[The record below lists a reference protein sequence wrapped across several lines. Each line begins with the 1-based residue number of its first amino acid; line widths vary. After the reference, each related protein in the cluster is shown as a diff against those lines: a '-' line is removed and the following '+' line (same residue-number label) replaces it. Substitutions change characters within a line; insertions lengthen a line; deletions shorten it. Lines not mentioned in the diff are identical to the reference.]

1 MVHEFPLETTGLPF
15 HMFRCTQKFSAG
27 TTHLLSNR
35 IFRKVLV
42 NSKQPWW
49 TQNRSPKPNVQSIL
63 PVWLQCD
70 QHGLPNIARRC
81 TLYGAIQE
89 GVTTTTMMMM
99 MMMMMEIMMCV
110 LACLQLSP
118 IFPFII
124 TESLAMIYGS
134 IFMLSITAFEP
145 TIGRRIRE
153 KNLQKI
159 SHLLRKAQSCKK
171 PPCATSFDWL

>member
-15 HMFRCTQKFSAG
+15 HMFRCTRKFSAG

-81 TLYGAIQE
+81 TLYGAIEE

-99 MMMMMEIMMCV
+99 MKIMMFV
-110 LACLQLSP
+110 LACLPLSP

-124 TESLAMIYGS
+124 TEILAMIYGS
-134 IFMLSITAFEP
+134 IFMLAITAFEP
-145 TIGRRIRE
+145 TICRRIRE

>member
-15 HMFRCTQKFSAG
+15 QMFRCTRKFSAG

-89 GVTTTTMMMM
+89 GVTTTTTMMMM
-99 MMMMMEIMMCV
+99 IMMKIMMFV

-134 IFMLSITAFEP
+134 IFMLAITAFEP
-145 TIGRRIRE
+145 TTGRRIRE

-171 PPCATSFDWL
+171 PPCATSFDLL

>member
-15 HMFRCTQKFSAG
+15 QMFRCTRKFSAG

-63 PVWLQCD
+63 PVSLQCD

-89 GVTTTTMMMM
+89 GVTTMMMM
-99 MMMMMEIMMCV
+99 MMMMKTMICV

-118 IFPFII
+118 MFPFII

-134 IFMLSITAFEP
+134 IFILSITAFEP

-159 SHLLRKAQSCKK
+159 SHLLRKAQYCKK

>member
-15 HMFRCTQKFSAG
+15 QMFRCTRKFSAG

-99 MMMMMEIMMCV
+99 MMMMKIMMFV

-134 IFMLSITAFEP
+134 IFMLAITAFEP
-145 TIGRRIRE
+145 TIGGRIRD

>member
-15 HMFRCTQKFSAG
+15 QMFRCTRKFSAG

-49 TQNRSPKPNVQSIL
+49 TQNLSPKPNVQSIL

-99 MMMMMEIMMCV
+99 MMMMKIMMFV

-145 TIGRRIRE
+145 TISRRIRE

>member
-15 HMFRCTQKFSAG
+15 QMFRCTRKFSAR

-35 IFRKVLV
+35 IFRKVFV

-70 QHGLPNIARRC
+70 QHGLPNVARRC

-99 MMMMMEIMMCV
+99 MMMMMKIMMCV

>member
-15 HMFRCTQKFSAG
+15 QMFRCTRKFSAG

-70 QHGLPNIARRC
+70 QHGLPNVARRC

-89 GVTTTTMMMM
+89 GVMMTMMMM
-99 MMMMMEIMMCV
+99 MKIMMFV
-110 LACLQLSP
+110 LACLELSP

>member
-15 HMFRCTQKFSAG
+15 QMFRCTRKFSAG

-70 QHGLPNIARRC
+70 QHGLPNVARRC

-99 MMMMMEIMMCV
+99 MMMKIMMFCSSV
-110 LACLQLSP
+110 PSTIAD
-118 IFPFII
+118 I
-124 TESLAMIYGS
+124 SLYYHWKFGHDLWLDFYA
-134 IFMLSITAFEP
+134 LNN
-145 TIGRRIRE
+145 RIWANHR
-153 KNLQKI
+153 
-159 SHLLRKAQSCKK
+159 
-171 PPCATSFDWL
+171 

>member
-15 HMFRCTQKFSAG
+15 QMFRCTRKFSAG

-99 MMMMMEIMMCV
+99 MMMMKIMMFV

-145 TIGRRIRE
+145 TISRRIRE

>member
-15 HMFRCTQKFSAG
+15 QMFRRTRKFSAG

-63 PVWLQCD
+63 PVSIQCD

-81 TLYGAIQE
+81 TLYEAIQE

-99 MMMMMEIMMCV
+99 MMKTMICV
-110 LACLQLSP
+110 LACLHLSP

>member
-15 HMFRCTQKFSAG
+15 QMFRCTRKFSAG

-89 GVTTTTMMMM
+89 GVTTMMMM
-99 MMMMMEIMMCV
+99 MMMTMKTMMCCSV
-110 LACLQLSP
+110 PSTIAD
-118 IFPFII
+118 I
-124 TESLAMIYGS
+124 SLCYYWKFGHDLWLD
-134 IFMLSITAFEP
+134 FYTLNN
-145 TIGRRIRE
+145 RIWANHR
-153 KNLQKI
+153 
-159 SHLLRKAQSCKK
+159 
-171 PPCATSFDWL
+171 